1 MKIRFEGSANGKGV
15 VLKVIASAGP
25 VAQIIPISLT
35 PDEADEI
42 GTLLIDLAADS
53 REVRSEEKPDG
64 RLH

>member
-15 VLKVIASAGP
+15 VLKVIADNGP
-25 VAQIIPISLT
+25 VAQIIPIPLT